1 MEEFNK
7 NIEGIRRM
15 MSDLRN
21 EKYAIVNPD
30 LVSLDEYMKILYL
43 KVLCTVVQLGDEP
56 TEMQVLFLKRIV
68 AGIGVEDPAEEY
80 MRRALEISDT
90 DMQEF
95 LTGMKENRAK
105 YYFALDGLIL
115 VSIGTENQECYQ
127 YLAEIIEL
135 LDICKD
141 DLKYVCLAASSVLQ
155 QQSSFYDEAKE
166 LTNERIREVDY
177 TPYIQNFYAGAIKD
191 SMELVYYSAPDK
203 KYSESITFRTSY
215 TEKRV
220 VFENLDIDINERWEF
235 NNCNEVIFMD
245 CKFAG
250 GDFSIEVKGCKK
262 VFIDRCRFENFNAPV
277 FKQERNVEVTIEN
290 CEFEKCIGKCSRGII
305 EPAGGGVI
313 YSPLDDQSL
322 NIIRKTIFRNC
333 GGRWDATSKLEGVLS
348 NCLCKVYECTFY
360 NCHHYGEQNRLID
373 GIFDTLFRDGTEG
386 SNNELSNSID
396 FS

>member
-15 MSDLRN
+15 MLDLRN

-30 LVSLDEYMKILYL
+30 LVSLDEYMKTLYL

-95 LTGMKENRAK
+95 LTGMKGNRAK

-141 DLKYVCLAASSVLQ
+141 DLKYVCLVASSVLQ
-155 QQSSFYDEAKE
+155 QQSSFYDEAKA

-177 TPYIQNFYAGAIKD
+177 TPYIQNFYVGAIKD
-191 SMELVYYSAPDK
+191 SIELVHYSAPDK
-203 KYSESITFRTSY
+203 KCSKSVVFRSTY

-220 VFENLDIDINERWEF
+220 VFENLDIDISETWKF
-235 NNCNEVIFMD
+235 NNCDEVIFMD
-245 CKFAG
+245 CKFVG
-250 GDFSIEVKGCKK
+250 GDFSIEVNGCKK
-262 VFIDRCRFENFNAPV
+262 VLIDRCRFENFNAPV
-277 FKQERNVEVTIEN
+277 FKQKCNIEVIIEN
-290 CEFEKCIGKCSRGII
+290 CEFEKCIGKYSISIYGLV
-305 EPAGGGVI
+305 EEVGVI
-313 YSPLDDQSL
+313 YSPRNDQSL

-333 GGRWDATSKLEGVLS
+333 GGQWETYDILEGALS

-360 NCHHYGEQNRLID
+360 NCHHYGKKID
-373 GIFDTLFRDGTEG
+373 LLTVL
-386 SNNELSNSID
+386 
-396 FS
+396 